1 MSNAKNLKKR
11 HMLIEQY
18 SAVDMGGK
26 VFVAVTLT
34 TKLIE
39 WIGHVEFNDVLTGIM
54 SIAGLVYLILKI
66 QGQILDNRA
75 KRKEEKDA

>member
-1 MSNAKNLKKR
+1 MPGIKNLKKR

-26 VFVAVTLT
+26 VFVAITLT

-39 WIGHVEFNDVLTGIM
+39 WIGYVEFNDVLTGIM